1 MGDDGLDPETGEIST
16 VAIVRSCEQL
26 LASMPLQSF
35 TLVIRAGEKG
45 CYIARNGGRSRQSEA
60 QQKGSQTRKKDY
72 SRGGLRPDTDME
84 ALLADLVQDA
94 EGFVA
99 REEIELDPGLERWIP
114 AYHQE
119 ASRVVD
125 PTGGGNSFLGGL
137 AVALARG
144 ESIERAVEWSSIS
157 ASFAIEQVGMPVL
170 GMNDAGMETW
180 NGIVVRDRLEEFQAR
195 VRQAV

>member
-35 TLVIRAGEKG
+35 TLVVRAGEKG
-45 CYIARNGGRSRQSEA
+45 CYIARNGGRSRQHEV
-60 QQKGSQTRKKDY
+60 QQKGSQTRKDY

-99 REEIELDPGLERWIP
+99 REEIEFDPGLEHWIP

-180 NGIVVRDRLEEFQAR
+180 NGIVVKDRLEEFRAR